1 MPTTFQLLSD
11 YDALRRVSSVTGF
24 ELPLTGFVFNWQV
37 SNASMELTGSEVDTA
52 DLYSAKI
59 YPNDAT
65 PVVLWIEDVVLK
77 SSDIGRL
84 LSFNAKA
91 SSTASFSASVTLSLY
106 NGSTYTA
113 TDGNLTDIESGTF
126 TAMRSN
132 TIEVGA
138 IPAGEDYN
146 KAKISIYFSGHNG
159 QNILFTAPHLI
170 HDFAFYSNDFV
181 AGSRQFLPDFYWEK
195 DGDAEYPDYPF
206 FRLIDILTSAAS
218 DTRREVGRMYG
229 FELSEFLLPEEHVIY
244 DANSSLVSSSGV
256 RDEYAQ
262 WLCQFTGEKLY
273 RNFQDANGD
282 LYFDNPSMRRDFIEW
297 QIAHSHYG
305 RAAGT
310 RRAIIEAA
318 QQVLIKTKD
327 GAESTRSVAVTP
339 SYLGDPFVI
348 LVQTLEN
355 ETIDANEG
363 ESSYLVSQ
371 SVALAKPL
379 GYSVIHSTE
388 TEFFFTLD
396 SPSLGVLDEL
406 RWG

>member
-1 MPTTFQLLSD
+1 MPTTFQLLND
-11 YDALRRVSSVTGF
+11 YDALRRASSVTGS
-24 ELPLTGFVFNWQV
+24 ELQLTGYVYNWQIE
-37 SNASMELTGSEVDTA
+37 NASMELSGSEVDTT
-52 DLYSAKI
+52 DLYSLKI
-59 YPNDAT
+59 YPVDAT
-65 PVVLWIEDVVLK
+65 PVILSIEDIILK
-77 SSDIGRL
+77 ASDVGRL

-91 SSTASFSASVTLSLY
+91 SSTSAFSASVTLSIF
-106 NGSTYTA
+106 NGTTYPA
-113 TDGNLTDIESGTF
+113 TTGNVSEIESGTF
-126 TAMRSN
+126 GAMRSN
-132 TIEVGA
+132 TVEVGA
-138 IPAGEDYN
+138 VPAGEDYN
-146 KAKISIYFSGHNG
+146 VAKVSIRFSGHDG

-229 FELSEFLLPEEHVIY
+229 FELSQFLLPEEQVVY

-262 WLCQFTGEKLY
+262 WLCQFSGEKLY
-273 RNFQDANGD
+273 RNFQDASGN
-282 LYFDNPSMRRDFIEW
+282 LYFDNPALRRDFIEW
-297 QIAHSHYG
+297 QIAGSHYG

-318 QQVLIKTKD
+318 QQVLVKTKD
-327 GAESTRSVAVTP
+327 GTESTRSVAVTP

-363 ESSYLVSQ
+363 ESSYIVSQ
-371 SVALAKPL
+371 SINLAKPL

-388 TEFFFTLD
+388 TEFYFTLD
-396 SPSLGVLDEL
+396 SPSLGVFDDL